1 MFTNKLTKTML
12 ALLVITVVFVS
23 ASFVVLSRSEGAAD
37 LSDYNQI
44 ETVRLQRALNRIA
57 LDRSYSSIEPIRISR
72 SLASHISSY
81 DQVESIRALRT
92 FVPAAADQSYN
103 LVELIRTARG
113 LVVDHSYDS
122 IEAIRLLQ

>member
-1 MFTNKLTKTML
+1 MFTNSLTKTFVI
-12 ALLVITVVFVS
+12 LLVLAVIFVS
-23 ASFVVLSRSEGAAD
+23 ASFVARSMTPAAD

-44 ETVRLQRALNRIA
+44 ETVRLQRSLNLIA
-57 LDRSYSSIEPIRISR
+57 WDQSYRSIERIRISR
-72 SLASHISSY
+72 SSAASTSSY

-113 LVVDHSYDS
+113 LVADRSYDS